1 MVKNGHMSPEINP
14 APRARR
20 IPHPHTLHADTR
32 ADDYYWLRERENPE
46 VIAYLQAENAYLEQV
61 MRPLEPLQERLYQE
75 MLSRIQQTDLEVPV
89 QDGPYFYYSRTEEGQ
104 QYRIHCRKKAA
115 SREGLEAAPEEV
127 ILDLNQLAEGKA
139 FLSVTL
145 LKPSPD
151 HRLLAYLQNE
161 DGSDRYTVYVKD
173 LRTGQLLPD
182 RIGNVFLHASLEWDA
197 SGEYLFYTQ
206 MDAAQ
211 RPFQLYRHR
220 LGAAPFTDPLLYEEA
235 DPTYRLYLAKSR
247 SGRFL
252 FAVSNSTTSD
262 EVRYLETTQPESDWK
277 VFAPRVRGV
286 EYTLEHH
293 GDDFLILTNE
303 NAPNFRLLRSPLAD
317 PRRQNWQ
324 EFLPYRPEV
333 YLQAVYPFARHL
345 VLAGREGGLTQ
356 LWVHEFATGL
366 TSRLHFPEPVYTIT
380 LGENPVFDTDR
391 VLVQYQS
398 LVTPRTVLELNL
410 STRDSQVLKQDPVLG
425 GYDPGQYVSERVW
438 ATARDRTLIPISL
451 VYRRGARDRGTAPL
465 YLYAYGSYGSSAD
478 PTFNPN
484 RLALLDRGVIF
495 AIAHVRGGAEMG
507 RGWYEDGKLLK
518 KMNTFTDF
526 IDGAL
531 HLIRTGYTTPE
542 KLAASGR
549 SAGGLLMG
557 AILNLRPDLFKA
569 VVAHVPF
576 VDVVSTMLD
585 ASIPLTT
592 LEWDEWGNPQDP
604 QFYAYMKAYSPYDNV
619 EAKAYPHLLVT
630 TGLNDPRVAY
640 WEPAKWVARLR
651 ELKTDSNTLLL
662 KTHLGAGHGG
672 SSGRYDQLKEV
683 ALEYA
688 FVLDKLG
695 IPA

>member
-1 MVKNGHMSPEINP
+1 MSAEINP

-32 ADDYYWLRERENPE
+32 LDDYYWLRERENPE
-46 VIAYLQAENAYLEQV
+46 TIAYLEAENAYLEEV
-61 MRPLEPLQERLYQE
+61 TRPLEPLRERLYRE

-89 QDGPYFYYSRTEEGQ
+89 QDGLYFYYTRTEEGK
-104 QYRIHCRKKAA
+104 QYKIHCRKKAV
-115 SREGLEAAPEEV
+115 SRGELEAAPEEI

-173 LRTGQLLPD
+173 LQSGELLPD
-182 RIGNVFLHASLEWDA
+182 RIGNVFLYASLEWDA
-197 SGEYLFYTQ
+197 TGQYLFYTQ

-220 LGAAPFTDPLLYEEA
+220 LGAAPFSDPLLYEES
-235 DPTYRLYLAKSR
+235 DPTYRLYLTKSR

-252 FAVSNSTTSD
+252 FAISNSTTTD
-262 EVRYLETTQPESDWK
+262 EVRHLETAQPESPWK

-293 GDDFLILTNE
+293 GDDFLILSNE
-303 NAPNFRLLRSPLAD
+303 NAQNFRLLRAPIAD
-317 PRRQNWQ
+317 PRRENWR
-324 EFLPYRPEV
+324 EGLPYRPEV
-333 YLQAVYPFARHL
+333 YVQNVYPFARHL
-345 VLAGREGGLTQ
+345 ILAGREGGLTQ
-356 LWVHEFATGL
+356 LWVHEFAIGVTY
-366 TSRLHFPEPVYTIT
+366 RLDFSEPVYTLT
-380 LGENPVFDTDR
+380 LGENRVFDTER
-391 VLVQYQS
+391 VLVHYQS
-398 LVTPRTVLELNL
+398 LVTPRTVLELDL
-410 STRDSQVLKQDPVLG
+410 FARTSRVLKQDPMLG
-425 GYDPGQYVSERVW
+425 GYDPRQYVSERVW
-438 ATARDRTLIPISL
+438 ATARDKAQIPLSL
-451 VYRRGARDRGTAPL
+451 VYKRGAREGGPAPL

-484 RLALLDRGVIF
+484 RLPLLERGVIF

-507 RGWYEDGKLLK
+507 RGWYEGGKLLEK
-518 KMNTFTDF
+518 KNTFSDF
-526 IDGAL
+526 IDSAE

-542 KLAASGR
+542 KLAATGT

-557 AILNLRPDLFKA
+557 AILNLCPDLFRV
-569 VVAHVPF
+569 VVANVPF
-576 VDVVSTMLD
+576 VDVITTMLD

-604 QFYAYMKAYSPYDNV
+604 QFYAYMKSYSPYDNV
-619 EAKAYPHLLVT
+619 AAKAYPHLLVT

-662 KTHLGAGHGG
+662 KTHMGAGHGG
-672 SSGRYDQLKEV
+672 SSGRYDRLKEI

-695 IPA
+695 IQS